1 MFTVTGLPHI
11 HEQNKVYKFTFFD
24 KYVLFECSDG
34 AKRICPFLHAHI
46 QCTLQPDRTESILFA
61 CLPGADNKWYLV
73 PTGTFDKIL
82 ENVYNFKGG
91 NLLDL
96 LN

>member
-1 MFTVTGLPHI
+1 MFVVTSLPHS
-11 HEQNKVYKFTFFD
+11 HHGNNVYKFTFFD
-24 KYVLFECSDG
+24 KYVLCESSDG
-34 AKRICPFLHAHI
+34 LKTVNPFFQA
-46 QCTLQPDRTESILFA
+46 P
-61 CLPGADNKWYLV
+61 LPMVLEKSTPVVELISVPGIAAIWYRFPL
-73 PTGTFDKIL
+73 GTFDKIL

>member
-1 MFTVTGLPHI
+1 MFVVTSLSHSHDG
-11 HEQNKVYKFTFFD
+11 NNVFKFTFFD
-24 KYVLFECSDG
+24 KYVLCESSDG
-34 AKRICPFLHAHI
+34 QKKVNHFFQSPFPMMLEKS
-46 QCTLQPDRTESILFA
+46 TPVVELILI
-61 CLPGADNKWYLV
+61 PGITNTWYRF
-73 PTGTFDKIL
+73 PIGTFDKIL